1 MDFFICV
8 TIGIMDKMAFTPIV
22 LIGLLIAS
30 LSFILNLKSTNSYI
44 QKFKKHSNID
54 KFLNLIFYTSLVLLL
69 ILVLGIV
76 SKYFTNEIMLFVF
89 SVIYLIL
96 LGYLVYS
103 LFTIVFVLKEIVR
116 TSLKD

>member
-1 MDFFICV
+1 
-8 TIGIMDKMAFTPIV
+8 MDKMAFTPIV

-69 ILVLGIV
+69 MLVIEIV
-76 SKYFTNEIMLFVF
+76 LKYFINETLQFIF
-89 SVIYLIL
+89 SVVYLIS
-96 LGYLVYS
+96 LGYILYS
-103 LFTIVFVLKEIVR
+103 LLIIVFILKEIVK